1 MGKVLTALGGALPR
15 GGFSICE
22 KKREREE
29 GGSQLAKV
37 MVGQR
42 HAAGETE
49 GAAEGSSEVLS
60 MPGSYEGQ
68 GHLGLNLSFS
78 SLPPGSGGARAS
90 SFVPRI
96 SGLAPLLSSQEE
108 HEMK

>member
-1 MGKVLTALGGALPR
+1 MRK
-15 GGFSICE
+15 E
-22 KKREREE
+22 REREE

-37 MVGQR
+37 MVGQC
-42 HAAGETE
+42 HAEGETE
-49 GAAEGSSEVLS
+49 GAAEGSPEVLS

-68 GHLGLNLSFS
+68 SHLGLNLSFS

-96 SGLAPLLSSQEE
+96 SGLAPLELSRGA
-108 HEMK
+108 